1 MFQIFNDLVIP
12 KKVQI
17 LCISV
22 AILILIILGIFSL
35 NSLKVELDESKRFNS
50 GVLERIKFLRS
61 ISDNDLPANSIYSG
75 NLGSFLNNSS
85 NNKNINIDRSMPL
98 ANGDISIWINEVR
111 FNDLFE
117 WLVEI
122 NDQGGEIIK
131 MSIRRSSQKF
141 VSAQI
146 TFKNNI

>member
-1 MFQIFNDLVIP
+1 M
-12 KKVQI
+12 
-17 LCISV
+17 
-22 AILILIILGIFSL
+22 AILILIIIGIFSL
-35 NSLKVELDESKRFNS
+35 NYLKAELDESKKFNL
-50 GVLERIKFLRS
+50 GILERIKFLKS
-61 ISDNDLPANSIYSG
+61 ISDNDLPVNSIYSG

-122 NDQGGEIIK
+122 NGQGGEISK
-131 MSIRRSSQKF
+131 MSIRRSSKEL

-146 TFKNNI
+146 TFKDNT

>member
-17 LCISV
+17 LCFSM
-22 AILILIILGIFSL
+22 AILTLITIGIFSL
-35 NSLKVELDESKRFNS
+35 NYLKAELDESKRFNL
-50 GVLERIKFLRS
+50 GILERIKFLKS
-61 ISDNDLPANSIYSG
+61 ISDNDLPANSIYAG

-122 NDQGGEIIK
+122 NGQGGEISK
-131 MSIRRSSQKF
+131 MSIRRSSKEL

-146 TFKNNI
+146 TFKDNT